1 MLARGIL
8 QAAHFDVTILDAA
21 LRLVG
26 AYIVIRVGVLLFAA
40 SLGNKSWM
48 QNLEN
53 RLTLFIWLAFAA
65 DYLGWLDP
73 IIPGLDSIGI
83 ASGKTRI
90 TVWSVLKLLFT
101 LTLFVL
107 VAAWISRWID
117 RRLKKL
123 HTLAP
128 STRIGLA
135 KFANAFL
142 IGLSILVGL
151 NTAGVDLTALTV
163 LTGAIGLGLGFGLQS
178 IASNFVSGFVL
189 LMDRSI
195 KPGDVI
201 SLSGQSGTSTEN
213 FGWVQ
218 ELRGRYVVVRD
229 RDGIEMLVPNQQLIS
244 NAVINW
250 SYTDPRIRLKLPVRV
265 SYQDD
270 PELALKILLDACEGQ
285 RRVLRDPPPVSR
297 LMQFGDPRHR
307 ARAALLDIRSA
318 GRREQRALRGQP
330 HHLAPCSRRT
340 TSPSRSR
347 SARSACATRRPISTE
362 ERARAAHRLRGHRHP
377 RRGARVEVHPLLGSR
392 RPERQQG
399 RERRAAAVL
408 AAAEHQPAGCRPRIG
423 CAVSRDRGSID
434 DGSILITRPQRAQ
447 PGTEPPRRAR
457 APRRPDPRRA
467 DRAQDPQED
476 PAHAGLQGA
485 AHRIEEAPRRHQAAE
500 RSGRALGLGL
510 GYWPKVTCRMSCRS
524 CSDSTSCAS
533 AATPSSGS
541 PNSIVAVLAPWQS
554 RCAGAA
560 DR

>member
-1 MLARGIL
+1 MMDLWLRLQGFFDILFTRNVLTEIAAVALCLSAGGIVGALLRRRYQRLGIKTEAALTRSHFASHGVLVTAPVVVALVSVIIARSL
-8 QAAHFDVTILDAA
+8 LDTHYDVTLLDAA
-21 LRLVG
+21 MRLIS
-26 AYIVIRVGVLLFAA
+26 AYIIVRVGVLLFAA

-48 QNLEN
+48 QHLEN

-73 IIPGLDSIGI
+73 IISGLDSIGI
-83 ASGKTRI
+83 AAGKSRV

-107 VAAWISRWID
+107 VAAWISRWLD

-123 HTLAP
+123 SNLAP

-142 IGLSILVGL
+142 IGLSILMGL
-151 NTAGVDLTALTV
+151 NAAGVDLTALTV

-178 IASNFVSGFVL
+178 IAANFVSGFVL

-265 SYQDD
+265 SYADD
-270 PELALKILLDACEGQ
+270 PEVARQSLLTACEGQ

-297 LMQFGDPRHR
+297 LMQFGDHGIELELRFWISDPQEGVNNVRSEVNR
-307 ARAALLDIRSA
+307 TIWALFKEHKITIPVAQREIRM
-318 GRREQRALRGQP
+318 
-330 HHLAPCSRRT
+330 
-340 TSPSRSR
+340 
-347 SARSACATRRPISTE
+347 
-362 ERARAAHRLRGHRHP
+362 
-377 RRGARVEVHPLLGSR
+377 
-392 RPERQQG
+392 
-399 RERRAAAVL
+399 L
-408 AAAEHQPAGCRPRIG
+408 AA
-423 CAVSRDRGSID
+423 
-434 DGSILITRPQRAQ
+434 
-447 PGTEPPRRAR
+447 
-457 APRRPDPRRA
+457 RPDP
-467 DRAQDPQED
+467 D
-476 PAHAGLQGA
+476 
-485 AHRIEEAPRRHQAAE
+485 
-500 RSGRALGLGL
+500 
-510 GYWPKVTCRMSCRS
+510 
-524 CSDSTSCAS
+524 
-533 AATPSSGS
+533 
-541 PNSIVAVLAPWQS
+541 
-554 RCAGAA
+554 
-560 DR
+560 

>member
-1 MLARGIL
+1 MTEFWLHLQGFFEILFTRNVLTELAALTVCVGLGWTAAILLRNHEQFRTIKPQAAMSRTDLIAYVTIVIIPVIAVLGLVILARGIL
-8 QAAHFDVTILDAA
+8 YAAHYDVTILDAA
-21 LRLVG
+21 MRLIG
-26 AYIVIRVGVLLFAA
+26 AYIVIRVAVLLFAA

-53 RLTLFIWLAFAA
+53 RLTLALWLAFAA

-73 IIPGLDSIGI
+73 IIGVLDNIGI

-117 RRLKKL
+117 KRLKKL

-135 KFANAFL
+135 KFSNAFL

-250 SYTDPRIRLKLPVRV
+250 SYTDPRIRLKLPIRV

-285 RRVLRDPPPVSR
+285 RRVLRDPAPVSR
-297 LMQFGDPRHR
+297 LMQFGDHGIE
-307 ARAALLDIRSA
+307 L
-318 GRREQRALRGQP
+318 ELRFW
-330 HHLAPCSRRT
+330 
-340 TSPSRSR
+340 
-347 SARSACATRRPISTE
+347 IS
-362 ERARAAHRLRGHRHP
+362 
-377 RRGARVEVHPLLGSR
+377 
-392 RPERQQG
+392 
-399 RERRAAAVL
+399 
-408 AAAEHQPAGCRPRIG
+408 
-423 CAVSRDRGSID
+423 
-434 DGSILITRPQRAQ
+434 
-447 PGTEPPRRAR
+447 
-457 APRRPDPRRA
+457 
-467 DRAQDPQED
+467 DPQE
-476 PAHAGLQGA
+476 GVNNV
-485 AHRIEEAPRRHQAAE
+485 
-500 RSGRALGLGL
+500 RSEVNRTIWALFKENKITI
-510 GYWPKVTCRMSCRS
+510 PVAQREIHVHNV
-524 CSDSTSCAS
+524 
-533 AATPSSGS
+533 P
-541 PNSIVAVLAPWQS
+541 PNL
-554 RCAGAA
+554 
-560 DR
+560 D